1 MGPRYLW
8 LIAAGAALGARDL
21 SSVSVSPIGILLV
34 DDHRAILSGVAALV
48 GSEAPRMHVVG
59 QARCSSD
66 ALVIARTARPNVI
79 VLDAQL
85 GDDDGLDLISALR
98 TFCDAAIVV
107 FTCATDPR
115 VRLRA
120 LRLGAAGFVS
130 KTAPG
135 AELIAAIDAAAL
147 RPTRREA

>member
-1 MGPRYLW
+1 M
-8 LIAAGAALGARDL
+8 
-21 SSVSVSPIGILLV
+21 SSVSASPIGILIV

-48 GSEAPRMHVVG
+48 GSESPRMHIVG
-59 QARCSSD
+59 QARCRTD
-66 ALVIARTARPNVI
+66 ALVLARTARPNVI
-79 VLDAQL
+79 VLDVEL
-85 GDDDGLDLISALR
+85 GGDDGLDLIPPFH
-98 TFCDAAIVV
+98 TCCDAAIVV

-135 AELIAAIDAAAL
+135 GELIAAIDAAAV
-147 RPTRREA
+147 RPAPREA